1 MQIVEVRRDAVA
13 QPMAE
18 MRDWLDAHHI
28 EPKVFKLT
36 IGTNCVVKGG
46 TLFHKPLIGTCL
58 AKPYSMRSLLSRNH
72 SDSFLL

>member
-36 IGTNCVVKGG
+36 IGTNCVVFRFEFKSADEAADFARAFDG
-46 TLFHKPLIGTCL
+46 
-58 AKPYSMRSLLSRNH
+58 RVLSEAIPRVA
-72 SDSFLL
+72 